1 MIPGSIQEL
10 DSVRIYHVA
19 SKVSDEVAAQV
30 GSLHV
35 LRFDLVGA
43 DLDSYIYQHL
53 KRILHPPSA
62 AATTA
67 AAAAAA
73 EGDDAAG
80 RESRSKNR
88 FEKVQRELDL
98 YLNDRHSLSSA
109 DTTQIRHDSI
119 PGIAPI
125 LIQLNLQFS
134 LEFSY
139 QR

>member
-1 MIPGSIQEL
+1 MDFFLLWSIQEL

-19 SKVSDEVAAQV
+19 SKVSDEVVAQV

-35 LRFDLVGA
+35 LRFDLFGA

-62 AATTA
+62 VTA
-67 AAAAAA
+67 AAMAAP

-80 RESRSKNR
+80 GRDSRAKNR

-98 YLNDRHSLSSA
+98 YLNGRHSLSSA
-109 DTTQIRHDSI
+109 DTTQIRHDYRDL
-119 PGIAPI
+119 P
-125 LIQLNLQFS
+125 S
-134 LEFSY
+134 LHEF
-139 QR
+139 